1 MASDLLSIGASGARA
16 ARGALEV
23 TANNIANA
31 STDGYVRR
39 SVRIEEVSGGSIA
52 GRGGDISVSGSRVGE
67 VRRNADS
74 FRQAELRRTNA
85 DLQRANVELSG
96 LQNIEAAVEQ
106 SGIFASIV
114 EFEATLQQLSGDPT
128 DSARRAAVVA
138 EAETLASKFNI
149 TAGSLA
155 SVRDGLHFNAQADV
169 ENLNTYGAELA
180 RVNLRLA
187 RSGIGSNDQAALLD
201 QRDNLLERM
210 SAFASI
216 NTNFASDGTVAVT
229 IGASPGT
236 PFVSGGTSGSVGS
249 ATAAD
254 GTMSFTLD
262 GQAISPGSGS
272 LTGGALALDE
282 LAGILT
288 RLDTAAESIAAAIN
302 TAQAN
307 GVALDGTAGQPLFAG
322 TTAASLRVVLA
333 SGSGLATAP
342 AGSPANDRNQQN
354 LDEMRQALSTAN
366 PAEGVNAILFDVSSK
381 VAGRQVTQGALETI
395 ASSARIALE
404 EQSGVDLD
412 NEAANLIRY
421 QQAFQASGRA
431 MQVASDIFDT
441 LLGVGR

>member
-23 TANNIANA
+23 TANNIANS
-31 STDGYVRR
+31 STEGYVRR

-52 GRGGDISVSGSRVGE
+52 GRGSDIAVSGSRVSE

-74 FRQAELRRTNA
+74 FRQAEMRRTQA

-96 LQNIEAAVEQ
+96 LQNIESAVEQ
-106 SGIFASIV
+106 SNIFSSIV
-114 EFEATLQQLSGDPT
+114 EFEAALQQLSADPT

-155 SVRDGLHFNAQADV
+155 SVGDGLRFNAAADI
-169 ENLNTYGAELA
+169 ENMNTYGAELA

-187 RSGIGSNDQAALLD
+187 RSGTGSNDQAALLD

-216 NTNFASDGTVAVT
+216 TTTFASDGTVAVGV
-229 IGASPGT
+229 GAT
-236 PFVSGGTSGSVGS
+236 PATAFVSGGTVR
-249 ATAAD
+249 
-254 GTMSFTLD
+254 TMSSTVAANGTLSYAID
-262 GQAISPGSGS
+262 GQAVDPASGS
-272 LTGGALALDE
+272 LTGAALALSD
-282 LAGILT
+282 LAAIET
-288 RLDTAAESIAAAIN
+288 RLDNAAASIANTIN

-307 GVALDGTAGQPLFAG
+307 GVALDGTPGQPVFSG
-322 TTAASLRVVLA
+322 TTAANLSVVLA
-333 SGSGLATAP
+333 NGAGLATAP
-342 AGSPANDRNQQN
+342 AGSPAQDRNQQN
-354 LDEMRQALSTAN
+354 LADMRQALSAAN
-366 PAEGVNAILFDVSSK
+366 PAEGVNSILFDVSSK
-381 VAGRQVTQGALETI
+381 VAGRTVTQGALETI

-441 LLGVGR
+441 LLGIGR

>member
-31 STDGYVRR
+31 SSDGYVRR

-52 GRGGDISVSGSRVGE
+52 GRGSDIAASGSRVVE
-67 VRRNADS
+67 VRRNADA
-74 FRQAELRRTNA
+74 FRQAEMRRTQA
-85 DLQRANVELSG
+85 DLQRSNVELAG
-96 LQNIEAAVEQ
+96 LENIEAAVEQ
-106 SGIFASIV
+106 SGIFSSIV
-114 EFEATLQQLSGDPT
+114 EFEASLQQLSGDPT
-128 DSARRAAVVA
+128 DSARRAAVLA

-155 SVRDGLHFNAQADV
+155 SVGEGLRFDAQAGVAD
-169 ENLNTYGAELA
+169 LNTYGAELA

-187 RSGIGSNDQAALLD
+187 RAGFGSNDQASLLD

-210 SAFASI
+210 SGFTSI
-216 NTNFASDGTVAVT
+216 ATTFASDGTVAVAV
-229 IGASPGT
+229 GASP
-236 PFVSGGTSGSVGS
+236 
-249 ATAAD
+249 ATAFVNGGNAATMTSTVEPN
-254 GTMSFTLD
+254 GTMSF
-262 GQAISPGSGS
+262 AIGGTAIKPGAGS
-272 LTGGALALDE
+272 LAGTALALND
-282 LAGILT
+282 LQAIGT
-288 RLDTAAESIAAAIN
+288 RLDAAAASIATAIN

-307 GVALDGTAGQPLFAG
+307 GVARDGSAGQPIFSG
-322 TTAASLRVVLA
+322 TTASTLSVVLTNGA
-333 SGSGLATAP
+333 GIATAP

-354 LDEMRQALSTAN
+354 LADMRQALSTAN
-366 PAEGVNAILFDVSSK
+366 PADTVNAILFDVSSK
-381 VAGRQVTQGALETI
+381 VAGRKVTQSALETI

-441 LLGVGR
+441 LIGIGR

>member
-52 GRGGDISVSGSRVGE
+52 GRGGDISVSGSRVAE

-74 FRQAELRRTNA
+74 FRQAEMRRTQA
-85 DLQRANVELSG
+85 DLQRSNVELAG
-96 LQNIEAAVEQ
+96 LQNIESAVEQ
-106 SGIFASIV
+106 SDIFGSIV
-114 EFEATLQQLSGDPT
+114 EFEASLQQLAGDPT
-128 DSARRAAVVA
+128 DSARRAAVIA

-155 SVRDGLHFNAQADV
+155 SVGDGLRFNAAADV
-169 ENLNTYGAELA
+169 GNLNTYGAELA

-187 RSGIGSNDQAALLD
+187 RSGSGSNDQAALLD

-216 NTNFASDGTVAVT
+216 TTTFATDGTVAVDVGSNPAT
-229 IGASPGT
+229 A
-236 PFVSGGTSGSVGS
+236 FVNGGTVGVMSS
-249 ATAAD
+249 AVAAD
-254 GTMSFTLD
+254 GTLSFAIN
-262 GQAISPGSGS
+262 GQAVTPGSGS
-272 LTGGALALDE
+272 LTGASLALSE
-282 LAGILT
+282 LADMSA
-288 RLDTAAESIAAAIN
+288 RLDSAALSIASTIN
-302 TAQAN
+302 AAQAN
-307 GVALDGTAGQPLFAG
+307 GVALDGSTGQPIFAG
-322 TTAASLRVVLA
+322 TTASTLTVAMT
-333 SGSGLATAP
+333 SGAGLATAP
-342 AGSPANDRNQQN
+342 TGSPANERNQQN
-354 LDEMRQALSTAN
+354 LQDMRDALASAN
-366 PAEGVNAILFDVSSK
+366 PSAEVNSILFDVSSK
-381 VAGRQVTQGALETI
+381 VAGRTVTQGALETI

-441 LLGVGR
+441 LLGIGR

>member
-23 TANNIANA
+23 TANNIANS
-31 STDGYVRR
+31 STEGYVRR

-52 GRGGDISVSGSRVGE
+52 GRGSDIAVSGSRVSE

-74 FRQAELRRTNA
+74 FRQAEMRRTQA

-96 LQNIEAAVEQ
+96 LQNIESAVEQ
-106 SGIFASIV
+106 SNIFSSIV
-114 EFEATLQQLSGDPT
+114 EFEAALQQLSADPT

-155 SVRDGLHFNAQADV
+155 SVGDGLRFNAAADI
-169 ENLNTYGAELA
+169 ENMNTYGAELA

-187 RSGIGSNDQAALLD
+187 RSGTGSNDQAALLD

-216 NTNFASDGTVAVT
+216 TTTFASDGTVAVGV
-229 IGASPGT
+229 GASPAT
-236 PFVSGGTSGSVGS
+236 AFVSGGTVR
-249 ATAAD
+249 
-254 GTMSFTLD
+254 TMSSTVAANGTLSFAID
-262 GQAISPGSGS
+262 GQAVDPASGS
-272 LTGGALALDE
+272 LTGAALALSD
-282 LAGILT
+282 LAAIET
-288 RLDTAAESIAAAIN
+288 RLDNAAASIANTIN

-307 GVALDGTAGQPLFAG
+307 GVALDGTPGQPVFSG
-322 TTAASLRVVLA
+322 TTAANLSVVLA
-333 SGSGLATAP
+333 GGAGLATAP
-342 AGSPANDRNQQN
+342 AGSPAQDRNQQN
-354 LDEMRQALSTAN
+354 LADMRQALSAAN
-366 PAEGVNAILFDVSSK
+366 PAEGVNSILFDVSSK
-381 VAGRQVTQGALETI
+381 VAGRTVTQGALETI

-441 LLGVGR
+441 LLGIGR